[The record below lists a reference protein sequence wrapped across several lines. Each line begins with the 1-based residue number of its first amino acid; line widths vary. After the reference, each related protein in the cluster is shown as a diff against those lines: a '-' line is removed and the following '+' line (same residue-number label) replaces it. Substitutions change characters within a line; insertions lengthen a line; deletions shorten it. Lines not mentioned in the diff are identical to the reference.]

1 MISGTTARVRV
12 SCSGLASATCR
23 VTLKLTVTETFQG
36 HRLIAVTA
44 TAKARKTRK
53 LLVVGSA
60 SVLLKRGHAQIV
72 RIGLNRPGKQLL
84 ARRHGLKATLR
95 VAAATTTAIPVSIL
109 ARVVTFKPAK
119 HH

>member
-1 MISGTTARVRV
+1 V
-12 SCSGLASATCR
+12 SCSGPASATCR

-36 HRLIAVTA
+36 HKLLAVTA
-44 TAKARKTRK
+44 AAKARKTRE

-60 SVLLKRGHAQIV
+60 SVLLKPGHAQIAQ
-72 RIGLNRPGKQLL
+72 IKLNRAGKQLL

-95 VAAATTTAIPVSIL
+95 VTAATATAIPATIL
-109 ARVVTFKPAK
+109 ARVLTFKPAK

>member
-1 MISGTTARVRV
+1 M
-12 SCSGLASATCR
+12 SCSGPASATCR

-36 HRLIAVTA
+36 HKLVAVTA
-44 TAKARKTRK
+44 AAKDRKTRK

-60 SVLLKRGHAQIV
+60 SVLLKSGHVQVV
-72 RIGLNRPGKQLL
+72 RIGLNRAGKRLL
-84 ARRHGLKATLR
+84 AKRHGLKATLR
-95 VAAATTTAIPVSIL
+95 VTAATTTAIPTSIF